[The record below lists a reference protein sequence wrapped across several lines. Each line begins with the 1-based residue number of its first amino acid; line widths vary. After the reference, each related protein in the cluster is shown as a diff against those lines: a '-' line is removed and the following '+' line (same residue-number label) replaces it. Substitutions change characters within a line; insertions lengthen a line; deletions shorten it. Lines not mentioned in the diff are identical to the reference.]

1 MINPKETVF
10 QDEGEEVFEM
20 LPRLDLLL
28 VNSADEAELDLL
40 GRQHQHDRALRLGV
54 GALNRKEALV

>member
-1 MINPKETVF
+1 MINSKETVF

-20 LPRLDLLL
+20 LPRLNLLL

-40 GRQHQHDRALRLGV
+40 GWQHQHDRALRLRV
-54 GALNRKEALV
+54 DSLYRKEALV